1 MLKMGFK
8 SNRSGKAATLTQ
20 EQLKQ
25 LVDYL
30 PEKYSLLLEV
40 MLWGAGRVTECSTI
54 RVRNINIQ
62 EGTLVLEKS
71 TTKTNESRIVTL
83 HPDTLHKLKNWIIK
97 NRLEADDYI
106 FFSQSNNTKCK
117 IGTQHLK
124 YSTIDQYFRKGFD
137 WIGVKG
143 ASTHSFRRTQAT
155 NLMNAGFSLKE
166 IMLITGH
173 KNIATLQEYLDT
185 DSKITHQKYKLLIG
199 GIKL

>member
-1 MLKMGFK
+1 MVFK
-8 SNRSGKAATLTQ
+8 SNRSGKASILSQ
-20 EQLKQ
+20 GQLKQ

-40 MLWGAGRVTECSTI
+40 MLWGAGRVTECSSI
-54 RVRNINIQ
+54 KVSNLNIQ
-62 EGTLVLEKS
+62 EGTLVLEKAS
-71 TTKTNESRIVTL
+71 TKTKQSRIVTL
-83 HPDTLHKLKNWIIK
+83 HPDAVHKLKNWIIK
-97 NRLEADDYI
+97 NRLGGDDYI

-117 IGTQHLK
+117 IGTQHIK

-155 NLMNAGFSLKE
+155 YLLNAGFTLKE
-166 IMLITGH
+166 IMDITGH

-185 DSKITHQKYKLLIG
+185 DKKITHKKYKLLISEV
-199 GIKL
+199 KL

>member
-1 MLKMGFK
+1 MIFK
-8 SNRSGKAATLTQ
+8 SNRSGKAAILSQ
-20 EQLKQ
+20 GQLKQ

-40 MLWGAGRVTECSTI
+40 MLWGAGRVTECSSI
-54 RVRNINIQ
+54 KVSNLNIQ
-62 EGTLVLEKS
+62 EGTLVLEKAS
-71 TTKTNESRIVTL
+71 TKTKQSRIVTL
-83 HPDTLHKLKNWIIK
+83 HPDAVHKLKNWIIK
-97 NRLEADDYI
+97 NRLEGDDYI
-106 FFSQSNNTKCK
+106 FFSKSNNTKCK

-155 NLMNAGFSLKE
+155 YLLNAGFSLKE
-166 IMLITGH
+166 IMDITGH

-185 DSKITHQKYKLLIG
+185 DKKITHQKYKLLIG
-199 GIKL
+199 EVKL